1 LLPDSSASVLPR
13 DIPIFSLQFVVTSD
27 ENPADNL
34 GNYNE
39 LQIVTEEY
47 LGKRFAEVLIDT
59 PAIHKYTT
67 VSVQKTSNPFI
78 VDVTATTNFHIPGEV
93 PTHDYLSGQVKGAF
107 ELPGDA
113 ADQYATDYNSYLNEL
128 SLMSDTNPFQSTV
141 DIVFSQWDPSDANEQ
156 SQDSHGQSNSSTL
169 ASTAPLLG
177 ALAFVVLVIAALLW
191 LKVRQSDNQALA
203 NDPLRL
209 AGAKDND
216 DDRDTQCSTSSF
228 GADEESLRYV
238 DEVRKEYSR
247 ASNLQEVSLL
257 DEAKRI
263 GELKHKPEPVGTYDA
278 PSVVDNEEEEF
289 EEEYVEEEPSNLAK
303 FEQLLGKAL
312 GNDEE
317 EEAEFEEEEYVE
329 EILEDTDI
337 QIDAILE
344 LTAAQ
349 REPGEQIDNSY
360 DTAPDPPTEGPAV
373 GKKDLFSFWE
383 KKTTEADEDDEG
395 KNTSASI
402 L

>member
-1 LLPDSSASVLPR
+1 VLPR

-39 LQIVTEEY
+39 LQVVTEEY
-47 LGKRFAEVLIDT
+47 LGKRFDEVLTDT
-59 PAIHKYTT
+59 PALHKYTT

-78 VDVTATTNFHIPGEV
+78 VDVTATTNFDIPGEV
-93 PTHDYLSGQVKGAF
+93 PTYDYLSGQVKRAF
-107 ELPGDA
+107 ELLADA
-113 ADQYATDYNSYLNEL
+113 ADQYETDYNSYLNEL
-128 SLMSDTNPFQSTV
+128 SQMSDTNPFQSTV
-141 DIVFSQWDPSDANEQ
+141 DIVFSQWDPNDANEQ
-156 SQDSHGQSNSSTL
+156 SQGPNSQSNSSTL
-169 ASTAPLLG
+169 ASIAPLLG

-203 NDPLRL
+203 NDPRRL

-216 DDRDTQCSTSSF
+216 DEDDRDTQCSTSSF
-228 GADEESLRYV
+228 GADEESLRYL

-247 ASNLQEVSLL
+247 ASNLQEVSLV

-263 GELKHKPEPVGTYDA
+263 GELKHKPEPVGTYEN
-278 PSVVDNEEEEF
+278 PNVVEDEEEEF
-289 EEEYVEEEPSNLAK
+289 DEEYVEEEPSNLSK

-312 GNDEE
+312 GNDDEE
-317 EEAEFEEEEYVE
+317 EEDEFEEEEYVE
-329 EILEDTDI
+329 EFLEDTDI
-337 QIDAILE
+337 QIDETLE
-344 LTAAQ
+344 WTSAQ
-349 REPGEQIDNSY
+349 QVPEEQIDNSY
-360 DTAPDPPTEGPAV
+360 DTAPDPPAPDPPTEGTAV

-383 KKTTEADEDDEG
+383 KRTTGADVDDG
-395 KNTSASI
+395 NKNTPASI